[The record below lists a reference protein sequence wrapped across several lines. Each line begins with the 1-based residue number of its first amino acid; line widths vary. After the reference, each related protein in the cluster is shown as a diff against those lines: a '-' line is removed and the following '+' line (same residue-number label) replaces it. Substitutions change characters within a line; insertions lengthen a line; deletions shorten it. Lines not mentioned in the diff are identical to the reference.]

1 MGAGAA
7 RTVRRAVRACRPVL
21 AGPHPPGLT
30 LLVLVYLFAA
40 YALVDGIFA
49 IAAAFRPSARHTR
62 GWWLLVEA
70 VIGILTGLVTLFWPG
85 ITALVLLYFI
95 AAWFVLTGVAR
106 ITAAIS
112 LRREIENEWLIS
124 LSGVLSIVFGR
135 ATRAGGGDEKRG
147 AGATMKVAAGES
159 RWPDECESRARSPD
173 GLACDT
179 PSTGRQ
185 QEKLERPPMANL
197 VINRTSALQFPT
209 DTSS

>member
-1 MGAGAA
+1 MSGT
-7 RTVRRAVRACRPVL
+7 RTRSDLPAVFESWWVL
-21 AGPHPPGLT
+21 GLRGLFAVLFGLATLFWPGLT

-40 YALVDGIFA
+40 YAFVDGIFA

-124 LSGVLSIVFGR
+124 ISGVPSIVFGIVLTVLPGVGLLLSFTQLIGFY
-135 ATRAGGGDEKRG
+135 ALVIGVLLIALGL
-147 AGATMKVAAGES
+147 
-159 RWPDECESRARSPD
+159 RARRHE
-173 GLACDT
+173 GAEA
-179 PSTGRQ
+179 GR
-185 QEKLERPPMANL
+185 R
-197 VINRTSALQFPT
+197 VI
-209 DTSS
+209 